1 MENNINLDGLE
12 LTKVDSSSDD
22 DKEEEYIAHLPPLPP
37 IMTKV
42 GNTNRSLSVK
52 SNSVAT
58 MSNRK
63 RLKTSNSIGST
74 KDLKKLLV
82 GKKKILNTNKTNIIC
97 QIFLRKIIKIS
108 FVKKSEKK
116 TYMCIC
122 CM

>member
-37 IMTKV
+37 MMTKV

-52 SNSVAT
+52 SHSVAT

-63 RLKTSNSIGST
+63 RLKPSHSVGST

-82 GKKKILNTNKTNIIC
+82 MLI
-97 QIFLRKIIKIS
+97 
-108 FVKKSEKK
+108 
-116 TYMCIC
+116 Y
-122 CM
+122 